1 MYIFSIIH
9 RSISLFSRKQRLF
22 FILLMIFFL
31 FSALVQ
37 VVGLA
42 SIGPFI
48 ALLSN
53 TSAIETNK
61 VLYFFYNYFSF
72 TSTRNF
78 IVGVAFGSLIM
89 TILSNFTSILTLWL
103 LIRFTIVIGADI
115 QRRLFENLMFRP
127 YLFHKSN
134 NYSEAISLIS
144 QQAPR
149 FVYMVMQSILLLFS
163 NLFVALVIL
172 AGLVYLSPV
181 TVLITG
187 FLLGITYLLTYM
199 FLKKALKRHGD
210 ALSER
215 NNLVQKILS
224 EAFIGIKEVIL
235 SRLQK
240 IFVDNFRTVNL
251 KGLYS
256 TSFISLS
263 GDIPKFIIETVA
275 FSVIFI
281 SAIIILLTNQ
291 NTQSIV
297 PFLSI
302 YAIAGYKLIPTMH
315 QIYKSVS
322 ALSAHGSVSFSLYDE
337 LHQESHI
344 DYRACQSEIDSVLT
358 IQLENV
364 YFKYPNAQKTT
375 LENINVSFH
384 HNMIN
389 TIAGHSGSGKSTL
402 VDVLLG
408 LLKPDSGRILIDNE
422 LADKESVIQLQRSAG
437 YVPQQIFILDD
448 TVISNVAFGVKG
460 HLVNKNEVIR
470 SLKQANAMNFVEN
483 LPQGIHTRLGQDGK
497 LLSGGQR
504 QKIGIARSLYRNP
517 KILILDEPTSAL
529 DIESEYDFMMLLRKL
544 KTQALII
551 VISHRPSALKYSD
564 RITLMQNGKIE
575 SHGTFQQLKEISPVF
590 INILDKCALE

>member
-9 RSISLFSRKQRLF
+9 RSISLFSRRQRLF

-61 VLYFFYNYFSF
+61 VLNFLYDYFSF
-72 TSTRNF
+72 TSTRVF
-78 IVGVAFGSLIM
+78 MVAVAFGSLFM
-89 TILSNFTSILTLWL
+89 TIFSNLTSILTLWL
-103 LIRFTIVIGADI
+103 LIRFTMFIGGDI

-134 NYSEAISLIS
+134 NYSESISLIS

-172 AGLVYLSPV
+172 GGLVYLSPA

-187 FLLGITYLLTYM
+187 FLLGLTYLLTYV

-210 ALSER
+210 AISER
-215 NNLVQKILS
+215 NAMVQKILS

-240 IFVDNFRTVNL
+240 IFVDNFRTVNSR
-251 KGLYS
+251 GLYS

-322 ALSAHGSVSFSLYDE
+322 ALSAHGAVSFSLYEE
-337 LHQESHI
+337 LHQ
-344 DYRACQSEIDSVLT
+344 DC
-358 IQLENV
+358 
-364 YFKYPNAQKTT
+364 
-375 LENINVSFH
+375 VS
-384 HNMIN
+384 
-389 TIAGHSGSGKSTL
+389 
-402 VDVLLG
+402 
-408 LLKPDSGRILIDNE
+408 
-422 LADKESVIQLQRSAG
+422 LQ
-437 YVPQQIFILDD
+437 
-448 TVISNVAFGVKG
+448 
-460 HLVNKNEVIR
+460 
-470 SLKQANAMNFVEN
+470 
-483 LPQGIHTRLGQDGK
+483 
-497 LLSGGQR
+497 
-504 QKIGIARSLYRNP
+504 
-517 KILILDEPTSAL
+517 
-529 DIESEYDFMMLLRKL
+529 
-544 KTQALII
+544 
-551 VISHRPSALKYSD
+551 
-564 RITLMQNGKIE
+564 
-575 SHGTFQQLKEISPVF
+575 
-590 INILDKCALE
+590 

>member
-61 VLYFFYNYFSF
+61 VLNFLYNYFSF
-72 TSTRNF
+72 TSSKNF
-78 IVGVAFGSLIM
+78 IVSVAFGSLFL
-89 TILSNFTSILTLWL
+89 TILSNLTSILTLWL
-103 LIRFTIVIGADI
+103 LIRFTIVIGGDI
-115 QRRLFENLMFRP
+115 QRRLFENLIFRP
-127 YLFHKSN
+127 YLFHKSS
-134 NYSEAISLIS
+134 NYSDSISLIS

-149 FVYMVMQSILLLFS
+149 FVYMIIQSILLLFS
-163 NLFVALVIL
+163 NLFIAFVIL
-172 AGLVYLSPV
+172 FGLLYLSPA

-187 FLLGITYLLTYM
+187 LLLGITYVLTYA
-199 FLKKALKRHGD
+199 FLKKALKKHGEN
-210 ALSER
+210 LSER
-215 NNLVQKILS
+215 NSLVQKILS

-240 IFVDNFRTVNL
+240 IFVDNFKTANL

-281 SAIIILLTNQ
+281 SAIIILLTNH

-322 ALSAHGSVSFSLYDE
+322 ALSAHGSVSFSIYDE
-337 LHQESHI
+337 LHQNSFI
-344 DYRACQSEIDSVLT
+344 DYNNSHSELHSIHT
-358 IQLENV
+358 IELKNI
-364 YFKYPNAQKTT
+364 YFIYPNAQNIT

-402 VDVLLG
+402 IDVLLG
-408 LLKPDSGRILIDNE
+408 LLKPDSGRILIDNKLTDE
-422 LADKESVIQLQRSAG
+422 ATMVQLQHSSG

-448 TVISNVAFGVKG
+448 TVISNVAFGVKS
-460 HLVNKNEVIR
+460 HLVDEGEVIR
-470 SLKQANAMNFVEN
+470 ALKQANAMNFVEN
-483 LPQGIHTRLGQDGK
+483 LPKGIHTRLGQDGK

-544 KTQALII
+544 KAQALII

-575 SHGTFQQLKEISPVF
+575 SHGTFQHLKEISPVF
-590 INILDKCALE
+590 INILEKCTLE

>member
-9 RSISLFSRKQRLF
+9 RSISLFSRRQRLF
-22 FILLMIFFL
+22 FVLLMIFFL

-53 TSAIETNK
+53 TSAIETNRFLNF
-61 VLYFFYNYFSF
+61 LYSYFNFS
-72 TSTRNF
+72 SDSNF
-78 IVGVAFGSLIM
+78 IVAVAFGSLIM
-89 TILSNFTSILTLWL
+89 TVFSNLISILTLWL
-103 LIRFTIVIGADI
+103 LIRFTIVIGGDI

-134 NYSEAISLIS
+134 NYSESISLIS

-149 FVYMVMQSILLLFS
+149 FVYMVIQSILLLFS

-172 AGLVYLSPV
+172 TGLVYLSPA

-187 FLLGITYLLTYM
+187 FLIGLTYLLTYV

-210 ALSER
+210 ILSER
-215 NNLVQKILS
+215 NSLVQKILS

-240 IFVDNFRTVNL
+240 IFVDNFKAINL

-256 TSFISLS
+256 SSFISLS

-337 LHQESHI
+337 LHQDSFI
-344 DYRACQSEIDSVLT
+344 DYNSYQSVLNSVHT

-364 YFKYPNAQKTT
+364 YFKYPNAQTIT

-402 VDVLLG
+402 IDLLLG
-408 LLKPDSGRILIDNE
+408 LLKSDSGRILIDNK
-422 LADKESVIQLQRSAG
+422 LADKETMIQLQRSSG

-448 TVISNVAFGVKG
+448 TVISNVAFGVKSN
-460 HLVNKNEVIR
+460 LINEDEVIR
-470 SLKQANAMNFVEN
+470 ALKQANAMNFVEN

-504 QKIGIARSLYRNP
+504 QKIGIARSLYRRP

-529 DIESEYDFMMLLRKL
+529 DIESEYDFMMLLRML
-544 KTQALII
+544 KSQVLII

-564 RITLMQNGKIE
+564 MITLMQNGKIE

-590 INILDKCALE
+590 INILDKCTLE

>member
-1 MYIFSIIH
+1 MNIFSIIH

-37 VVGLA
+37 VLGLA

-53 TSAIETNK
+53 TSAIETNQ
-61 VLYFFYNYFSF
+61 LLNFFYNYFSF

-78 IVGVAFGSLIM
+78 TVAVAFGSLIM
-89 TILSNFTSILTLWL
+89 TVLSNLVSILTLWL
-103 LIRFTIVIGADI
+103 LIRFTMIIGGDI

-134 NYSEAISLIS
+134 NYSESISLIS

-149 FVYMVMQSILLLFS
+149 FVYMVIQSILLLFS

-172 AGLVYLSPV
+172 TGLVYLSPV

-187 FLLGITYLLTYM
+187 FLLGITYLLTYV
-199 FLKKALKRHGD
+199 FLKNALKKHGE

-215 NNLVQKILS
+215 NSLVQKILS

-240 IFVDNFRTVNL
+240 IFVDNFRAVNT

-281 SAIIILLTNQ
+281 SAIIILLTN
-291 NTQSIV
+291 NNMQSIV

-322 ALSAHGSVSFSLYDE
+322 SLSAHGSVSFSLYDE
-337 LHQESHI
+337 LHHQSLI
-344 DYRACQSEIDSVLT
+344 DYDNFQSELDSVYT
-358 IQLENV
+358 IQLKNV
-364 YFKYPNAQKTT
+364 CFKYPDAQHTT
-375 LENINVSFH
+375 LDNINVSFH

-402 VDVLLG
+402 VDILLG
-408 LLKPDSGRILIDNE
+408 LLTPDSGTILIDNKVADRE
-422 LADKESVIQLQRSAG
+422 LINQLQRSSG

-448 TVISNVAFGVKG
+448 TVISNVAFGVKN
-460 HLVNKNEVIR
+460 HLISESEVIR
-470 SLKQANAMNFVEN
+470 ALKQANAMSFVEN

-517 KILILDEPTSAL
+517 KILVLDEPTSAL
-529 DIESEYDFMMLLRKL
+529 DIESEYDFMMLLNKL
-544 KTQALII
+544 KTQVLII

-575 SHGTFQQLKEISPVF
+575 SHGTFQQLKKISPVF
-590 INILDKCALE
+590 NNIIDKCTLE

>member
-1 MYIFSIIH
+1 
-9 RSISLFSRKQRLF
+9 
-22 FILLMIFFL
+22 MIFFL

-53 TSAIETNK
+53 ASAIETNK
-61 VLYFFYNYFSF
+61 VLNFLYNYFNFS
-72 TSTRNF
+72 SNRDF
-78 IVGVAFGSLIM
+78 IVAVAFGSLIM
-89 TILSNFTSILTLWL
+89 TVFSNLTSILTLWL
-103 LIRFTIVIGADI
+103 LIRFTIVIGGDI

-134 NYSEAISLIS
+134 NYSESISLIS

-149 FVYMVMQSILLLFS
+149 FVYMVIQSILLLFS

-172 AGLVYLSPV
+172 TGLVYLSPA

-187 FLLGITYLLTYM
+187 FLLGITYLITYS
-199 FLKKALKRHGD
+199 FLKKTLKRHGD
-210 ALSER
+210 ILSER
-215 NNLVQKILS
+215 NSLVQRILS

-240 IFVDNFRTVNL
+240 VFVDNFKAVNL

-256 TSFISLS
+256 SSFISLS

-281 SAIIILLTNQ
+281 SAIIILLANQ
-291 NTQSIV
+291 DTQTIV

-322 ALSAHGSVSFSLYDE
+322 ALSAHGAVSFSLYDE
-337 LHQESHI
+337 LHKDSFI
-344 DYRACQSEIDSVLT
+344 DYNNYQSELASVHT

-364 YFKYPNAQKTT
+364 YFKYPNAQNKT
-375 LENINVSFH
+375 LEDINVSFH

-402 VDVLLG
+402 VDLILG
-408 LLKPDSGRILIDNE
+408 LLKPDSGKILIDNKPV
-422 LADKESVIQLQRSAG
+422 DKEMMIQLQRSSG

-448 TVISNVAFGVKG
+448 TVISNVAFGVKSN
-460 HLVNKNEVIR
+460 LISENEVIR
-470 SLKQANAMNFVEN
+470 ALKQANAMSFVEN

-544 KTQALII
+544 KSQVLII

-590 INILDKCALE
+590 IDILDKCTLE

>member
-1 MYIFSIIH
+1 MNIFSIIH

-37 VVGLA
+37 VLGLA

-53 TSAIETNK
+53 TSAIESNQLLK
-61 VLYFFYNYFSF
+61 FIYNYFSF

-78 IVGVAFGSLIM
+78 TVAVAFGSLIM
-89 TILSNFTSILTLWL
+89 TVLSNLVSILTLWL
-103 LIRFTIVIGADI
+103 LIRFTMIIGGDI

-134 NYSEAISLIS
+134 NYSESISLIS

-149 FVYMVMQSILLLFS
+149 FVYMVIQSILLLFS

-172 AGLVYLSPV
+172 TGLVYLSPV

-187 FLLGITYLLTYM
+187 FLLGITYLLTYV
-199 FLKKALKRHGD
+199 FLKNALKRHGE

-215 NNLVQKILS
+215 NSLVQKILS

-240 IFVDNFRTVNL
+240 IFVDNFKSVNS

-281 SAIIILLTNQ
+281 SAILILLTN
-291 NTQSIV
+291 NNMQSIV

-322 ALSAHGSVSFSLYDE
+322 SLSAHGAVSFSLYDE
-337 LHQESHI
+337 LHHQSLI
-344 DYRACQSEIDSVLT
+344 DYDSFQSELDSVYT
-358 IQLENV
+358 IQLKNV
-364 YFKYPNAQKTT
+364 CFKYPDAQNTT
-375 LENINVSFH
+375 LDDINVSFH

-402 VDVLLG
+402 VDILLG
-408 LLKPDSGRILIDNE
+408 LLTPDSGTILIDNKVADSE
-422 LADKESVIQLQRSAG
+422 LINKLQRSSG

-448 TVISNVAFGVKG
+448 TVISNVAFGVKS
-460 HLVNKNEVIR
+460 HLICESEVIR
-470 SLKQANAMNFVEN
+470 ALKQANAMSFIEN

-517 KILILDEPTSAL
+517 KILVLDEPTSAL
-529 DIESEYDFMMLLRKL
+529 DIESEYDFMMLLNKL
-544 KTQALII
+544 KTQVLII

-575 SHGTFQQLKEISPVF
+575 SHGTFQQLKKISPVF
-590 INILDKCALE
+590 NNILDKCTLE

>member
-9 RSISLFSRKQRLF
+9 RSISLFSRRQRLF

-61 VLYFFYNYFSF
+61 VLNFLYDYFSF
-72 TSTRNF
+72 TSTRVF
-78 IVGVAFGSLIM
+78 MVAVAFGSLFM
-89 TILSNFTSILTLWL
+89 TIFSNLTSILTLWL
-103 LIRFTIVIGADI
+103 LIRFTMFIGGDI

-134 NYSEAISLIS
+134 NYSESISLIS

-172 AGLVYLSPV
+172 GGLVYLSPA

-187 FLLGITYLLTYM
+187 FLLGLTYLLTYV

-210 ALSER
+210 AISER
-215 NNLVQKILS
+215 NAMVQKILS

-240 IFVDNFRTVNL
+240 IFVDNFRTVNSR
-251 KGLYS
+251 GLYS

-291 NTQSIV
+291 NTQTIV

-322 ALSAHGSVSFSLYDE
+322 ALSAHGAVSFSLYEE
-337 LHQESHI
+337 LHQDCVI
-344 DYRACQSEIDSVLT
+344 DYNNDQSELSSIHT
-358 IQLENV
+358 IQLKNIH
-364 YFKYPNAQKTT
+364 FKYPSAQNTT

-402 VDVLLG
+402 VDLLLG
-408 LLKPDSGRILIDNE
+408 LLKPDSGMILIDNK
-422 LADKESVIQLQRSAG
+422 LADKETMIRLQRSSG

-448 TVISNVAFGVKG
+448 TVISNVAFGVNSN
-460 HLVNKNEVIR
+460 LISENEVIR
-470 SLKQANAMNFVEN
+470 ALKQANAMSFVEN
-483 LPQGIHTRLGQDGK
+483 LPHGIHTRLGQDGK

-544 KTQALII
+544 KSQVLII

-564 RITLMQNGKIE
+564 KITLMQNGKIE

-590 INILDKCALE
+590 IDILDKCTLE